1 MGLKLLFSCQKSS
14 LLMKI
19 NCDMK
24 FWQIFRKKKEENR
37 LNIRSKIKSS
47 FLLSS
52 LNFLIF
58 EVLNSITPMEIYT
71 KLLIIL
77 AFIVALGLSW
87 LQYFYRSKSR
97 LKVNKL
103 LCLLRFLALF
113 GVLILLINP
122 KITRKQHQIIKTPL
136 VVAIDNSRSIKVLQQ
151 EEIALSIKEKIQS
164 SSGLKEKF
172 DIQVFGFDSESRLS
186 DEFDFNGNQTRIDKL
201 AKNTAS
207 IYQNRTF
214 PTLLLSD
221 GNQTLGSDYLYAFA
235 NKNSVYPIVLGDTL
249 VHLDLKINQLNANR
263 YAFYQNKFPVEV
275 FLGYEGQK
283 NIEADF
289 VIREGN
295 GVLFREKIT
304 FNKNKKSHTINAL
317 LDASKVGVQIYQ
329 AVISSSE
336 NEKNTYNNTKNFAVE
351 IIDQRT
357 EVALISD
364 ITHPDLGALKRAIES
379 NEQNKVSVLN
389 SQKITSLA
397 DFDVVIL
404 YQPTPSFQSVFREI
418 KNSNKNYF
426 LITGKHTDFNF
437 VNPQQ
442 DVFKYRPSMQKEDYL
457 GAYQSG
463 FSSFAQEDIG
473 FEDFPPLENLYG
485 NLEIKQ
491 NISTL
496 LEAKIRNINT
506 EKPLLFFCE
515 NGSQRTATLLGEGI
529 WKWRL
534 HHYSK
539 AEDFESFDIFI
550 NKITQYLATN
560 NKRKSLVVNHENFYN
575 SGESIEISAQYFN
588 KNYEF
593 EENARLSISVKNV
606 TTNQTKSYD
615 LLKSHNYYKVN
626 LDGLAPGKYSF
637 TVKELSTNTGYT
649 ASFEVIDFD
658 IEKQYTNANY
668 QKLQLLAQN
677 TNGKLFFENQTDQ
690 LIEELLHN
698 ENFKS
703 IQKELTKKLP
713 LIDFWTLLGLIVA
726 LLGLEWFIRKYNGM
740 L

>member
-1 MGLKLLFSCQKSS
+1 
-14 LLMKI
+14 
-19 NCDMK
+19 
-24 FWQIFRKKKEENR
+24 
-37 LNIRSKIKSS
+37 
-47 FLLSS
+47 
-52 LNFLIF
+52 
-58 EVLNSITPMEIYT
+58 MEIT
-71 KLLIIL
+71 TLLLILL
-77 AFIVALGLSW
+77 AFVIALGLSW
-87 LQYFYRSKSR
+87 FQYFYKSKSR

-103 LCLLRFLALF
+103 LFLLRFLALF

-122 KITRKQHQIIKTPL
+122 KITKTYHQIVKTPL
-136 VVAIDNSRSIKVLQQ
+136 VIAVDNSRSIKELQQ
-151 EEIALSIKEKIQS
+151 EENALSIKERIQS
-164 SSGLKEKF
+164 SDELKEKF
-172 DIQVFGFDSESRLS
+172 DIQVFGFDSESRMA

-207 IYQNRTF
+207 IYRNRTF
-214 PTLLLSD
+214 PTVLLSD
-221 GNQTLGSDYLYAFA
+221 GNQTLGADYLYAFT
-235 NKNSVYPIVLGDTL
+235 NGNSVYPVVLGDTI
-249 VHLDLKINQLNANR
+249 VHLDLKINQLNTNR
-263 YAFYQNKFPVEV
+263 YAFHQNKFPVEV
-275 FLGYEGQK
+275 FLGYEGEK
-283 NIEADF
+283 SIEADF
-289 VIREGN
+289 VIRQGD
-295 GVLFREKIT
+295 GVLFKEKVT
-304 FNKNKKSHTINAL
+304 FGKDKKSHTINAL
-317 LDASKVGVQIYQ
+317 LNASKVGVQIYQ

-357 EVALISD
+357 EVVLISD

-379 NEQNKVSVLN
+379 NEQNKVSVFN
-389 SQKITSLA
+389 SKEITSLS

-404 YQPTPSFQSVFREI
+404 YQPTSSFQTVFTEI

-437 VNPQQ
+437 INRQQ
-442 DVFKYRPSMQKEDYL
+442 DVFGYRPSMQKEDYL

-473 FEDFPPLENLYG
+473 FDDFPPLENLYG

-491 NISTL
+491 NTSTL

-506 EKPLLFFCE
+506 EKPLLFFSE
-515 NGSQRTATLLGEGI
+515 NGSQRTANLLGEGI

-534 HHYSK
+534 HYYSK
-539 AEDFESFDIFI
+539 AEDFEDFDIFI
-550 NKITQYLATN
+550 NKITQYLATD
-560 NKRKSLVVNHENFYN
+560 NKRKSLVVNHDNFYN

-593 EENARLSISVKNV
+593 EENARLSISVKNSS
-606 TTNQTKSYD
+606 TNQTKSYD

-626 LDGLAPGKYSF
+626 LDGLKPGKYSF
-637 TVKELSTNTGYT
+637 IIKELSTNTVYNG
-649 ASFEVIDFD
+649 SFEVIDFD

-677 TNGKLFFENQTDQ
+677 TDGKVFFENETDK
-690 LIEELLHN
+690 LMDELLSN

-703 IQKELTKKLP
+703 VQKEQTKKLP

-726 LLGLEWFIRKYNGM
+726 LLGLEWFIRKYNG
-740 L
+740 LL